1 MSDKNNRENQM
12 GYNGVI
18 QRKLAVLDK
27 YLSRLQH
34 ELEDVDIES
43 FKGNWSQQRMAERV
57 LMVCVEIVVDIAE
70 RIIALKNAGPAATAA
85 EAVEKLVE
93 LKVIKSVQPY
103 INMVKFRNLIVH
115 QYQEIDPEIVFDI
128 AKNKLESFRQFRDEI
143 DRL

>member
-1 MSDKNNRENQM
+1 M